1 MIWPVFAILTLVV
14 LVFVIRPLIRPP
26 INSPNRSDY
35 DIRVYRDQLREVE
48 RDLEVGL
55 LKDNEGEFAKV
66 EIQRRILAAG
76 NAGKINETENV
87 ESRLSAIAGIAVALP
102 FIGLALYLGLGSPQL
117 IRTDQVQTTAAD
129 HQDQDMAQLVKQLSA
144 RLESEPESVEGWV
157 LLARS
162 YREIG
167 QFNEAQEA
175 YQHALELIGREPT
188 LNAEYGEFLVIMAG
202 GNVSPAAQEQFRST
216 LLSNPSEPRARFY
229 LGLAQAQAG
238 NARDAIAIWRDLT
251 ATAPGDA
258 PWLSAVRQE
267 MGRVA
272 AELGVPPI
280 TVQPRHPLSNSQANR
295 TETSDSSESRVPFA
309 DPEDYR
315 PDVGALAGR
324 FSSDELEMIQGMVG
338 GLAARLEDEPEDY
351 EGWMQLGRSYVV
363 LNNRS
368 GALSAYL
375 QAINLRPELID
386 PKMYFADLFMDEV
399 DLNSNDPLPEIL
411 IKTAED
417 ALAINPNQPDALF
430 VTGLAQQRS
439 GASEAANKT
448 WLQLL
453 DVLPANAPQRHDVE
467 NLLNGR
473 K

>member
-1 MIWPVFAILTLVV
+1 MIWAVFAILTLAV
-14 LVFVIRPLIRPP
+14 LVFVIRPLVRPP
-26 INSPNRSDY
+26 SNSPNRRDY
-35 DIRVYRDQLREVE
+35 DLRVYRDQLREVE

-55 LKDNEGEFAKV
+55 LKDNEAEFTKV
-66 EIQRRILAAG
+66 EIQRRIIAATDAG
-76 NAGKINETENV
+76 NIEEIENMD
-87 ESRLSAIAGIAVALP
+87 SRLSAIVGIAVSLP
-102 FIGLALYLGLGSPQL
+102 FIGLALYLGLGSPDL
-117 IRTDQVQTTAAD
+117 IQTDESQTTAAD
-129 HQDQDMAQLVKQLSA
+129 HQDQDLSQLVRQLSA

-162 YREIG
+162 YREMG
-167 QFNEAQEA
+167 RFNEAQEA
-175 YQHALELIGREPT
+175 YQHALKLIGREPT
-188 LNAEYGEFLVIMAG
+188 LNAEYGEFLVTMAG
-202 GNVSPAAQEQFRST
+202 GNVSPAAQQQFFDT

-238 NARDAIAIWRDLT
+238 NSRDAIAIWRDLT

-280 TVQPRHPLSNSQANR
+280 TVQPRHPLSESLVNR
-295 TETSDSSESRVPFA
+295 TETSDTSESAVPLA

-386 PKMYFADLFMDEV
+386 PKMSFADLLMDEV
-399 DLNSNDPLPEIL
+399 DLNSNDPLPELL
-411 IKTAED
+411 IKTAEEV
-417 ALAINPNQPDALF
+417 LAIKPNQPDALF

-439 GASEAANKT
+439 GASDAANKT

-453 DVLPANAPQRHDVE
+453 DVLPADAPQRRDIE
-467 NLLNGR
+467 NRLNR
-473 K
+473 RQ